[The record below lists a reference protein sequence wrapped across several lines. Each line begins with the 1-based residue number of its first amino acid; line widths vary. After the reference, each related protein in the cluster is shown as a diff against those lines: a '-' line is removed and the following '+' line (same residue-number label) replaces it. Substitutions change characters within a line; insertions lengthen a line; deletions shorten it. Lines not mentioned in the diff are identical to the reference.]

1 MVRAVFISLANLFAQ
16 SASRSVW
23 GVVVFSG
30 FLLLVFLFWRFRAQR
45 RARLNEADFSRQLI
59 SAQEA
64 ERIQIARE
72 LHDGLGQDLLL
83 IKNTAAMA
91 ASKEPESKRW

>member
-1 MVRAVFISLANLFAQ
+1 MVRAVFISLAKLFAQ

-23 GVVVFSG
+23 GVVVVSG

-59 SAQEA
+59 SVQEG
-64 ERIQIARE
+64 ERSRIA
-72 LHDGLGQDLLL
+72 L
-83 IKNTAAMA
+83 
-91 ASKEPESKRW
+91 